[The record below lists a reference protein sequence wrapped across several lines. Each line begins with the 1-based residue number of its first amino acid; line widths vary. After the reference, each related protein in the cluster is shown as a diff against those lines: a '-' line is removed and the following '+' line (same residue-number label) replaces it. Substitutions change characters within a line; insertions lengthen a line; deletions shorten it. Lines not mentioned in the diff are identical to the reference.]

1 MAVAVAAGRDTR
13 KTHRKIFTRS
23 FAAKAKQ
30 PPAATHKKHFQ
41 ESKMKAMATQGIGVE
56 GVGGGGKAVK
66 L

>member
-23 FAAKAKQ
+23 FAAKGKQ

-41 ESKMKAMATQGIGVE
+41 ESKMKAMETEGIGV
-56 GVGGGGKAVK
+56 VGGEAGK